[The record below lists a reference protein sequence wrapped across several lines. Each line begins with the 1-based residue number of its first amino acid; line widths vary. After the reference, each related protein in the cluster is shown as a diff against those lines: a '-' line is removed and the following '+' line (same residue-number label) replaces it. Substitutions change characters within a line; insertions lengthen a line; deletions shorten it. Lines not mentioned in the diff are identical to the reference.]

1 MCLRERERERE
12 REMSMRD
19 GVHLLMCVFVLSAM
33 YTDARVCVCVNQVM
47 LRCEGQV
54 FIIML
59 KLEKST
65 GKI

>member
-1 MCLRERERERE
+1 MFDGERE

-33 YTDARVCVCVNQVM
+33 YTDARVCVCVNLM